1 MGCSASTASLALNHS
16 SGGSGAA
23 PLNRKTSTTHQRLSR
38 FLSYRHTNTQSPLT
52 RPYDNKTK
60 KSPLINRVETRE
72 IEGKTRS
79 SSSPQSHSPNLVRK
93 TNTEDETGSLVSVSE
108 EEPSTHESS
117 SKLLAKTSIRVTP
130 SSRLL

>member
-1 MGCSASTASLALNHS
+1 M
-16 SGGSGAA
+16 
-23 PLNRKTSTTHQRLSR
+23 
-38 FLSYRHTNTQSPLT
+38 T